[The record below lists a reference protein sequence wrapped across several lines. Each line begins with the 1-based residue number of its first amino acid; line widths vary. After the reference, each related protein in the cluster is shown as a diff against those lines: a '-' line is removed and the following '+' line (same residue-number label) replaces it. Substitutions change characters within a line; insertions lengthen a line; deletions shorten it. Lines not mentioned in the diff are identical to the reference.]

1 MNRNVLLRM
10 NRQHVLG
17 FQLTSHHLGMTLSI
31 GNDHNI
37 DRFELCSYRL
47 IRVEQ

>member
-1 MNRNVLLRM
+1 MNRSVLQRM
-10 NRQHVLG
+10 SLQHVLG
-17 FQLTSHHLGMTLSI
+17 FQLTSHRLGMTLSI
-31 GNDHNI
+31 GNDRSI